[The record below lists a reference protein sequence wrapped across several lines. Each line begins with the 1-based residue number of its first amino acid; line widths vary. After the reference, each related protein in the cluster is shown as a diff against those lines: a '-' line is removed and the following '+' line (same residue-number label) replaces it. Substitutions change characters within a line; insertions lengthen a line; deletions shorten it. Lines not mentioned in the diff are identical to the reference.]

1 MPTPGGRSP
10 GRGADVLAYVTRHR
24 PANAKRYTW
33 ASGNVAAGFAS
44 ASFTLPAIARV
55 LSERVLAVTVV
66 QLSANTTAVRTD
78 GEALWLTVRPAWEM
92 IPAGV
97 RSVTFTASGATYSG
111 TPGPPS
117 KPVTL
122 TGGRARRL
130 VDFINGLELTQPG
143 TSSCPESFDT
153 SVHLRFADSTGAIV
167 ARAVEEPSGCA
178 FVPEDR

>member
-1 MPTPGGRSP
+1 
-10 GRGADVLAYVTRHR
+10 
-24 PANAKRYTW
+24 
-33 ASGNVAAGFAS
+33 
-44 ASFTLPAIARV
+44 V